1 MNEKMISYEISKCCC
16 TGYVKLEYCFASRAK
31 SKSRKAVGAYS
42 SISDCKENARRHF
55 NLHFKKR
62 GFRMAIVEKGK
73 IPFILRESD
82 EERL

>member
-31 SKSRKAVGAYS
+31 SKYRKVVGAYS
-42 SISDCKENARRHF
+42 SINECKQNARKHF
-55 NLHFKKR
+55 NLNFKKR
-62 GFRMAIVEKGK
+62 GFRMKIVEKGK
-73 IPFILRESD
+73 IPFILREMY